1 MVDEFGRVSDAS
13 NPADSPETYPGLV
26 IADASVMPGAAVAH
40 PTLTIVPQAI
50 KSMDK
55 ALA

>member
-1 MVDEFGRVSDAS
+1 MVDEVGRVSDAS

-26 IADASVMPGAAVAH
+26 IVDASVMPAAVAH
-40 PTLTIVPQAI
+40 PTLTIVPQAS